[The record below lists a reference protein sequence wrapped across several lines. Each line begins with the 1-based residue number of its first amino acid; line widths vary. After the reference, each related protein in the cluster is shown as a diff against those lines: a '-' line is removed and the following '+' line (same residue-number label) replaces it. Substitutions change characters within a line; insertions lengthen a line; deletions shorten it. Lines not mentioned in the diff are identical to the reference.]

1 MAMGFSFYQLELVG
15 RWILALINE
24 LNEGWYEWIKVISLY
39 FSFLSEFGTGYVPA
53 VIKSATEFKFIHRM
67 LALAGPIGS
76 FFVGGSTHAAIEG
89 GIRRYI
95 DFLSTYQ
102 PLQVKQIIH
111 LGKSIYTC
119 HSFFDTIFWQY
130 CGNFAK
136 L

>member
-53 VIKSATEFKFIHRM
+53 VINSVTEFKFIHRM
-67 LALAGPIGS
+67 LAWAGPIGS

-95 DFLSTYQ
+95 DFFEYLPTSTGKTNYSSG
-102 PLQVKQIIH
+102 KIH
-111 LGKSIYTC
+111 L
-119 HSFFDTIFWQY
+119 HLSFIF
-130 CGNFAK
+130 
-136 L
+136 